1 MKVTTELRDY
11 SNPTM
16 PVIKIHDHWNNRN
29 MVEIEVE
36 GKRYTVLA
44 DEVKRAVD
52 NATNFAWGE

>member
-11 SNPTM
+11 SDPMM
-16 PVIKIHDHWNNRN
+16 PAIKIHDHWSNRR
-29 MVEIEVE
+29 MVEIEIE

-52 NATNFAWGE
+52 NATNFSWGA